1 MFWIF
6 ATLLIILALGIILPP
21 LFKKTAFDTDERRQQ
36 NIQIAKEQLA
46 ELETAFS
53 NKKMQKDEYLA
64 RRDELEQSLYS
75 DVDTDE
81 TTKTQ
86 YAKPSV
92 ISSVFVALLI
102 PAITFGMYAKY
113 GDSKSADPE
122 TTKIAKKVPMKA
134 NGEPDIDAMVAGLRK
149 KLEANPDNAEGWYM
163 LGRSYM
169 AIKRYDDAAY
179 AYEKLFKLEPNDAKI
194 MLFLADATA
203 MANDGNVAG
212 RPAELVE
219 KSLTLEPN
227 NTTGLWLGGMVA
239 SKKGQHA
246 KAIERWTTLIPLL
259 EKNPQQVIEVRKLI
273 AASKQKMS
281 PDALA
286 DLLAIPAIPTIAA
299 LPVSTNDNG
308 SDTEN
313 KPIAD
318 QQPQGENKN
327 EGDAKSIIV
336 TISLADGLKSQV
348 NPSDSVFIYAKAMS
362 GPPMPLAAKRL
373 QVKDLPITI
382 TLDDSSAMMP
392 AMKLSAFPLIKLGA
406 RVSKSGN
413 AIGVNGDL
421 YTEKQDVTLGSKHN
435 LVIDSILQK

>member
-6 ATLLIILALGIILPP
+6 ATLLVVLALVIILPP
-21 LFKKTAFDTDERRQQ
+21 LFKKTAFDTDARRQQ

-86 YAKPSV
+86 YSK
-92 ISSVFVALLI
+92 SSVVSSVLIGLLI

-134 NGEPDIDAMVAGLRK
+134 NGEPDIDAMVSGLRN
-149 KLEANPDNAEGWYM
+149 KLDANPDNAEGWYM

-169 AIKRYDDAAY
+169 AIKRYSDAVY

-194 MLFLADATA
+194 MLFLADASA

-219 KSLTLEPN
+219 KSLKLEPN

-239 SKKGQHA
+239 SKQGQHA
-246 KAIERWTTLIPLL
+246 KAIERWTSLLPLL
-259 EKNPQQVIEVRKLI
+259 EKQPQQIDEVKSLI
-273 AASKQKMS
+273 AAAKQKMS
-281 PDALA
+281 PNAIA
-286 DLLAIPAIPTIAA
+286 DLPETANYNTSTTTSTAIA
-299 LPVSTNDNG
+299 
-308 SDTEN
+308 
-313 KPIAD
+313 K
-318 QQPQGENKN
+318 QQPQSDVNS
-327 EGDAKSIIV
+327 KSIVV
-336 TISLADGLKSQV
+336 TVSLADGLKSRV
-348 NPSDSVFIYAKAMS
+348 NASDSVFIYAKAMS

-382 TLDDSSAMMP
+382 ILDDSSAMIP
-392 AMKLSAFPLIKLGA
+392 AMKLSAFPQVKLGA

-421 YTEKQDVTLGSKHN
+421 YTEKQDVTIGSKHN